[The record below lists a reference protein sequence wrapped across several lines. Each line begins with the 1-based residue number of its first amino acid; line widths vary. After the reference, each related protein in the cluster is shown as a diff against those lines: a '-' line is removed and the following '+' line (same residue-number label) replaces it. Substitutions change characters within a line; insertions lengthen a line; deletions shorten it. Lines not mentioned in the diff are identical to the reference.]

1 MSLNGQRLTPLEM
14 LAKLVSFDTESSK
27 SNLPLIDFVESYLQS
42 WNVPYVRVPNE
53 AGDKAALYATI
64 GPQDRGG
71 IVLSG
76 HTDVVPV
83 TGQAWTSDPFTL
95 RVENGRAYG
104 RGAVDMKAFDALA
117 LALVPEFQAADLKT
131 PIHIMLSYDEET
143 TCLGVVD
150 TIRRFGHDLPLPKAA
165 IVGEP
170 TSLEVVDAHKSVVTF
185 TTTVHGFEAHS
196 SKPYLG
202 ASAVMTAAELIAEL
216 NRIADEM
223 MERGDPSGR
232 FDPPYT
238 TVHVGTI
245 AGGTARNIMAKSC
258 SFHWEFRGLPSLDP
272 QEIPDA
278 PRPLRARRSPS
289 SGSTASAS
297 SAGSRRELEVA
308 VPGLAPDPG
317 SAAEALALRLAGTQ
331 PDADGALRHGGGALP
346 GSRHSDRRLR
356 PGLDRPGAPARRVH
370 HARAA
375 RGRRR
380 LHAPPRGN
388 LRAFLIAFTSLNP
401 HPEEV
406 AQRPSRRRSSA
417 HWILLRDAAYGCS
430 SG

>member
-1 MSLNGQRLTPLEM
+1 MSPTGQRLTPLEM
-14 LAKLVSFDTESSK
+14 LAKLVSFDTVSSK
-27 SNLPLIDFVESYLQS
+27 SNLPLIAFVEEYLQG

-53 AGDKAALYATI
+53 AGDKAAIYATV

-83 TGQAWTSDPFTL
+83 AGQAWTSDPFML

-117 LALVPEFQAADLKT
+117 LAMIPEFLAASLKT

-143 TCLGVVD
+143 TCLGVID
-150 TIRRFGHDLPLPKAA
+150 TIRRLGHDLPLPRAV

-170 TSLEVVDAHKSVVTF
+170 TMLEVVDAHKSVVTF

-202 ASAVMTAAELIAEL
+202 ASAVMTAAEMIAEL
-216 NRIADEM
+216 NRIGDEM
-223 MERGDPSGR
+223 MERGDTSGR

-245 AGGTARNIMAKSC
+245 AGGTARNILSKSC

-272 QEIPDA
+272 QEISERLDRFVQEIA
-278 PRPLRARRSPS
+278 LKRLNRFGEFGRIE
-289 SGSTASAS
+289 TK
-297 SAGSRRELEVA
+297 LEVA
-308 VPGLAPDPG
+308 VPGLAPEPG
-317 SAAEALALRLAGTQ
+317 SAAEALTLRLAGKNHTQTVPFGTEAGHYQAAGIPTVVCGPGSIDQAHQ
-331 PDADGALRHGGGALP
+331 PDEYITLDQLEAGMAFM
-346 GSRHSDRRLR
+346 RRL
-356 PGLDRPGAPARRVH
+356 
-370 HARAA
+370 AA
-375 RGRRR
+375 TCAG
-380 LHAPPRGN
+380 
-388 LRAFLIAFTSLNP
+388 S
-401 HPEEV
+401 
-406 AQRPSRRRSSA
+406 
-417 HWILLRDAAYGCS
+417 
-430 SG
+430 

>member
-1 MSLNGQRLTPLEM
+1 MSIQGQRLTPLEM
-14 LAKLVSFDTESSK
+14 LAKLVSFDTVSSK
-27 SNLPLIDFVESYLQS
+27 SNLPLIEFVESYLRS
-42 WNVPYVRVPNE
+42 WNVPHIRLPNE
-53 AGDKAALYATI
+53 AGDKAAIYATV
-64 GPQDRGG
+64 GPQDRSGV
-71 IVLSG
+71 VLSG

-117 LALVPEFQAADLKT
+117 LALVPEFQAANLKT
-131 PIHIMLSYDEET
+131 PINIMLSYDEET

-150 TIRRFGHDLPLPKAA
+150 GIRRLGHDLPLPRAA

-202 ASAVMTAAELIAEL
+202 ASAVMTAADLIGEL

-238 TVHVGTI
+238 TVHVGVI
-245 AGGTARNIMAKSC
+245 NGGTARNIMAKTC

-272 QEIPDA
+272 KEIPNRLDRFVEDVA
-278 PRPLRARRSPS
+278 LKRLNRFGEFGRVE
-289 SGSTASAS
+289 TK
-297 SAGSRRELEVA
+297 LEVA
-308 VPGLAPDPG
+308 VPGLAPEPG
-317 SAAEALALRLAGTQ
+317 SAAETLALRLAGRNQTQTVPFGTEGGHYQAAGIPTVVCGPGSIDQAHQ
-331 PDADGALRHGGGALP
+331 PDEYITLEQFEAGAAFM
-346 GSRHSDRRLR
+346 RRL
-356 PGLDRPGAPARRVH
+356 
-370 HARAA
+370 AA
-375 RGRRR
+375 TC
-380 LHAPPRGN
+380 AN
-388 LRAFLIAFTSLNP
+388 S
-401 HPEEV
+401 
-406 AQRPSRRRSSA
+406 
-417 HWILLRDAAYGCS
+417 
-430 SG
+430 